1 MPQVTLTTEDAINK
15 FSPTDR
21 GCYACDEAKFRFMPS
36 DPGKCLSQF
45 IFDKSSQPEKS
56 IKNISDPEACE
67 QRWYRYSFSNCQFES
82 VMENILEECGCYP
95 AWMLIHAG
103 NAIKNYYADTRH
115 AEAESCR
122 GFEITFFF
130 LDLRVFQIIQSFHI
144 IRSTLRYEITCYKKI
159 LGRMSNYTTI
169 TSPEG
174 EKMPC
179 LPACNDQL
187 MAVGD

>member
-1 MPQVTLTTEDAINK
+1 
-15 FSPTDR
+15 
-21 GCYACDEAKFRFMPS
+21 
-36 DPGKCLSQF
+36 
-45 IFDKSSQPEKS
+45 
-56 IKNISDPEACE
+56 
-67 QRWYRYSFSNCQFES
+67 
-82 VMENILEECGCYP
+82 MENILEECGCYP

-122 GFEITFFF
+122 G
-130 LDLRVFQIIQSFHI
+130 
-144 IRSTLRYEITCYKKI
+144 YEITCYKKI

-174 EKMPC
+174 EEMPC

-187 MAVGD
+187 MAVGVQCNPFNTILCLPKSSFTADPKLYFQTENNDNDNLSLPQGDNNIVVLPSSSSFPRAQRLLRPAREASAAVQQCRREPRDHCLLPEHLQGRPCHAG

>member
-1 MPQVTLTTEDAINK
+1 MRSSNQLTEVATRVTRQNSDSCREIQVH
-15 FSPTDR
+15 FSKKK
-21 GCYACDEAKFRFMPS
+21 AS
-36 DPGKCLSQF
+36 LSMYF
-45 IFDKSSQPEKS
+45 P
-56 IKNISDPEACE
+56 DPEACE

-95 AWMLIHAG
+95 AWMLVHAG

-122 GFEITFFF
+122 G
-130 LDLRVFQIIQSFHI
+130 
-144 IRSTLRYEITCYKKI
+144 YEITCYKRI

-187 MAVGD
+187 MTVGFH

>member
-1 MPQVTLTTEDAINK
+1 MPVMRPSSDSCQGIQVNILAVSP
-15 FSPTDR
+15 FS
-21 GCYACDEAKFRFMPS
+21 
-36 DPGKCLSQF
+36 
-45 IFDKSSQPEKS
+45 FD
-56 IKNISDPEACE
+56 NHHLMADPEACE

-82 VMENILEECGCYP
+82 VMEAILEECSCYP

-122 GFEITFFF
+122 G
-130 LDLRVFQIIQSFHI
+130 
-144 IRSTLRYEITCYKKI
+144 YEITCYKRI

-174 EKMPC
+174 KKMPC

-187 MAVGD
+187 MAVGH

>member
-1 MPQVTLTTEDAINK
+1 MLQSKQIQRLAGCWCIPPPSSPWRSTNHGIWIYQARILWYFRPSDFLYKNPRSLFFKYYYRLSPGTDVEVNVVPQVTLTTEDAINK

-82 VMENILEECGCYP
+82 VMENILEECGCYLVNCP
-95 AWMLIHAG
+95 TRWSLLLML
-103 NAIKNYYADTRH
+103 
-115 AEAESCR
+115 
-122 GFEITFFF
+122 
-130 LDLRVFQIIQSFHI
+130 LIIYISHP
-144 IRSTLRYEITCYKKI
+144 R
-159 LGRMSNYTTI
+159 
-169 TSPEG
+169 
-174 EKMPC
+174 
-179 LPACNDQL
+179 
-187 MAVGD
+187 

>member
-1 MPQVTLTTEDAINK
+1 MH
-15 FSPTDR
+15 FS
-21 GCYACDEAKFRFMPS
+21 KKVS
-36 DPGKCLSQF
+36 LSMYF
-45 IFDKSSQPEKS
+45 P
-56 IKNISDPEACE
+56 DPEACE

-95 AWMLIHAG
+95 AWMLVHAG

-122 GFEITFFF
+122 G
-130 LDLRVFQIIQSFHI
+130 
-144 IRSTLRYEITCYKKI
+144 YEITCYKKI

-187 MAVGD
+187 MTVGFHLETKRYSMLTILTGDNYIFILSSSACVPRTRRLLHSPCKTSPPVQQRSGEPSDHGVVPKHMQGRPRHAGRP

>member
-1 MPQVTLTTEDAINK
+1 MYFP
-15 FSPTDR
+15 
-21 GCYACDEAKFRFMPS
+21 
-36 DPGKCLSQF
+36 
-45 IFDKSSQPEKS
+45 
-56 IKNISDPEACE
+56 DPEACE

-95 AWMLIHAG
+95 AWMLVHAG

-122 GFEITFFF
+122 G
-130 LDLRVFQIIQSFHI
+130 
-144 IRSTLRYEITCYKKI
+144 YEITCYKRI

-174 EKMPC
+174 KKMPC

-187 MAVGD
+187 MAVGVKLDTSSIKRYKFHVHAFSQIHHGPAAVFIIISIVTVHALS

>member
-1 MPQVTLTTEDAINK
+1 MNVVPQVTLTSEEAIEK
-15 FSPTDR
+15 FKPTDR
-21 GCYACDEAKFRFMPS
+21 GCYACDEAKFRFMPG
-36 DPGKCLSQF
+36 DPGTFFKKVSLSMYF
-45 IFDKSSQPEKS
+45 P
-56 IKNISDPEACE
+56 DPEACE

-95 AWMLIHAG
+95 AWMLVHAG

-122 GFEITFFF
+122 G
-130 LDLRVFQIIQSFHI
+130 
-144 IRSTLRYEITCYKKI
+144 YEITCYKKI

-187 MAVGD
+187 MTVGFH

>member
-1 MPQVTLTTEDAINK
+1 MRPSSGSCQEIQVKIGQSLFLET
-15 FSPTDR
+15 FSP
-21 GCYACDEAKFRFMPS
+21 
-36 DPGKCLSQF
+36 
-45 IFDKSSQPEKS
+45 
-56 IKNISDPEACE
+56 DPEACE

-122 GFEITFFF
+122 G
-130 LDLRVFQIIQSFHI
+130 
-144 IRSTLRYEITCYKKI
+144 YEITCYKKI
-159 LGRMSNYTTI
+159 LGKMSNYTTI

-174 EKMPC
+174 EKLTC
-179 LPACNDQL
+179 LPPCNDQL
-187 MAVGD
+187 MAVGVLKTQHKQHKKILIS

>member
-1 MPQVTLTTEDAINK
+1 MGKVIFHIL
-15 FSPTDR
+15 
-21 GCYACDEAKFRFMPS
+21 
-36 DPGKCLSQF
+36 DP
-45 IFDKSSQPEKS
+45 
-56 IKNISDPEACE
+56 NACE

-122 GFEITFFF
+122 G
-130 LDLRVFQIIQSFHI
+130 
-144 IRSTLRYEITCYKKI
+144 YEITCYKKI

-174 EKMPC
+174 EEMPC

-187 MAVGD
+187 MAVGVQCNPFNTIFCLMSSQIIIHS